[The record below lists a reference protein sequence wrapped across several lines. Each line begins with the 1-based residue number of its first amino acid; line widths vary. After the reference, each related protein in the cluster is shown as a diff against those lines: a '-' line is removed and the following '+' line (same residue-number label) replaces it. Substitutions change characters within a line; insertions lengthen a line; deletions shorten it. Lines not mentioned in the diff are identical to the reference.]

1 MKRFL
6 AVFAISVMAIG
17 AAQAADFAD
26 VDTDADGSVS
36 LDEAVSQMPDLTE
49 DAFLSADANED
60 GALSADEFAS
70 MKN

>member
-1 MKRFL
+1 MKRFFAVLGVSVL
-6 AVFAISVMAIG
+6 AVG
-17 AAQAADFAD
+17 AVQAAEFAD

-49 DAFLSADANED
+49 DAFLSADVNED
-60 GALSADEFAS
+60 GALSPDEFAS

>member
-1 MKRFL
+1 MKRVFAVL
-6 AVFAISVMAIG
+6 AVAMLAAG

-60 GALSADEFAS
+60 GALSPDEFAS

>member
-1 MKRFL
+1 RADRAKDL
-6 AVFAISVMAIG
+6 AKPPVHLLSCAGAQTHRQISM
-17 AAQAADFAD
+17 
-26 VDTDADGSVS
+26 
-36 LDEAVSQMPDLTE
+36 MPDLTE